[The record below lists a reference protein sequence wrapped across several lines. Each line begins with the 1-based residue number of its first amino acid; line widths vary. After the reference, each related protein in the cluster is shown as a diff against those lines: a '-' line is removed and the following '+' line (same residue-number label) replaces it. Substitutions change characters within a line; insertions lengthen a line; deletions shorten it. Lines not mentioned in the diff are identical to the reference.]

1 MAKKR
6 REQIR
11 HKSRTR
17 SRQQML
23 IIGAIIL
30 VGVIAAV
37 GATTYLGRQVSL
49 PEGVSNAYTGLEQ
62 GFTNEGYPRL
72 GHADAPIVIEDFSSF
87 ACPHCETL
95 HENQIK
101 SLLDSVA
108 DGHVQIIFKPVIS
121 IGGDYAEDGARA
133 ALCAGQQGKFWEMN
147 DIVFYWR
154 SRYSINDFRL
164 EKAAAEID
172 LNADDLKACYDSDS
186 SEDLLR
192 RSQGEFRSLG
202 LTGTPSVFVDGQKLD
217 NPGEVVSVVQ
227 TKISQL
233 GLGG

>member
-1 MAKKR
+1 MTKKR
-6 REQIR
+6 RQEIR
-11 HKSRTR
+11 QKSRAKT
-17 SRQQML
+17 RQQMI
-23 IIGAIIL
+23 IIGVLLL
-30 VGVIAAV
+30 VGVIAVV

-49 PEGVSNAYTGLEQ
+49 PEGITEAYTGLEQ
-62 GFTNEGYPRL
+62 GFTAEGYPQL
-72 GHADAPIVIEDFSSF
+72 GLATAPIVVEDFSSF

-101 SLLDSVA
+101 SLLDSVEA
-108 DGHVQIIFKPVIS
+108 GHVRIVFKPVIS

-133 ALCAGQQGKFWEMN
+133 AMCAGEQGKFWEMN
-147 DIVFYWR
+147 DIVFHWR

-164 EKAAAEID
+164 EKAAEEID
-172 LNADDLKACYDSDS
+172 IDANELKSCYGSDS

-192 RSQGEFRSLG
+192 RSLGEFNSRNLS
-202 LTGTPSVFVDGQKLD
+202 GTPTVYVDGQLLN

-227 TKISQL
+227 NKIEQL

>member
-1 MAKKR
+1 MTKKR

-11 HKSRTR
+11 QKSRTR

-23 IIGAIIL
+23 IIGAIVL

-49 PEGVSNAYTGLEQ
+49 PEGVSAAYTGLEQ
-62 GFTNEGYPRL
+62 GFTSEGYPRL
-72 GHADAPIVIEDFSSF
+72 GRADAPIVVEDFSSF

-95 HENQIK
+95 HESQIK

-202 LTGTPSVFVDGQKLD
+202 LTGTPSVYVDGQKLE

-227 TKISQL
+227 AKISQL
-233 GLGG
+233 GSGG